1 MQSEEVSKERCCLR
15 YCLVEQRTVCIVNVW
30 GYTEI
35 LPFTFILWTIN
46 NPFISALSAREINQD
61 G

>member
-35 LPFTFILWTIN
+35 LPCI
-46 NPFISALSAREINQD
+46 ALHYIIFRMARFPLFFEADHIE
-61 G
+61 